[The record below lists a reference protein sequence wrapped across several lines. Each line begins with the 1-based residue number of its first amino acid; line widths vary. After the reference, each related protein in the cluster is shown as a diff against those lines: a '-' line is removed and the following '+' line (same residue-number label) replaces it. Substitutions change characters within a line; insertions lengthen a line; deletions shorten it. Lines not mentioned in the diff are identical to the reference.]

1 MSARTVYVEP
11 GGGLA
16 ATHRAALAT
25 LPADFT
31 LAQEPLHAD
40 ILAGSAAFMH
50 EQISNGANAKIAVLV
65 APRAEA
71 WDDVDALWA
80 AVEYRDVRVLPA
92 AIDVDAIAPL
102 APLVASL
109 VNAATPFRV
118 ELHLESLGT
127 EETRLAQVVQLLHA
141 LGITCP
147 EASVEMQSDGWV
159 ASAEDARMRLRA
171 HCVASAALAPRIR
184 IRLTNAAQEIVIDL
198 PMGAD
203 PLPLTISV
211 FSPNSTETMTGP
223 HENPARAFW
232 IALSKSDTLESTP

>member
-1 MSARTVYVEP
+1 MSPRTVYVEP

-16 ATHRAALAT
+16 AAHRAAVAA

-31 LAQEPLHAD
+31 LTQDPQAAE
-40 ILAGSAAFMH
+40 ILAGSAAFLH
-50 EQISNGANAKIAVLV
+50 EQIAIGAKAKIAVLV

-102 APLVASL
+102 APLVAGV
-109 VNAATPFRV
+109 VNGVTRFEV
-118 ELHLESLGT
+118 ELRLESLGI
-127 EETRLAQVVQLLHA
+127 EETRLAQVVQLLDA
-141 LGITCP
+141 LGVTCP
-147 EASVEMQSDGWV
+147 EASVDLKHDGWV
-159 ASAEDARMRLRA
+159 ARAEDDRMTLHA

-184 IRLTNAAQEIVIDL
+184 IRLTNDAQEIVIDL

-203 PLPLTISV
+203 ARPLTITV
-211 FSPNSTETMTGP
+211 ASPNGTETITGS
-223 HENPARAFW
+223 HESPARTFW
-232 IALSKSDTLESTP
+232 MNLT